1 MKKFLI
7 RLIVFLLIILLGL
20 GGFLGVK
27 GYAEYKDL
35 TSQTSVETVV
45 EQIQSSPTFVPYE
58 SLPSNLIRATIS
70 IEDRRF
76 YEHGGIDYIG
86 LARGTLSQVIPQ
98 LAQSG
103 GSTITQQVAKNLYG
117 MFEQTLERKIVEMFI
132 AKELESKYTKN
143 EILALY
149 VNIINYGDNHFG
161 IYAASTGYFG
171 VEPEYLTL
179 AQASLLAG
187 LPQSPSNYQLSD
199 HFQQAKVRQH
209 QVLEAMAECSYI
221 NENDIEAIYTQDV
234 YATY

>member
-1 MKKFLI
+1 M
-7 RLIVFLLIILLGL
+7 FLLIILLGL

-132 AKELESKYTKN
+132 SKELESKYTKN

-161 IYAASTGYFG
+161 IYEASTGYFG

-221 NENDIEAIYTQDV
+221 NESDIEAIYTQDV

>member
-1 MKKFLI
+1 M
-7 RLIVFLLIILLGL
+7 FLLIILLGL

-161 IYAASTGYFG
+161 IYEASTGYFG

-187 LPQSPSNYQLSD
+187 LPQSPNNYQLSD

-221 NENDIEAIYTQDV
+221 NESDIEAIYTQDV

>member
-1 MKKFLI
+1 M
-7 RLIVFLLIILLGL
+7 FLLIILLGL

-149 VNIINYGDNHFG
+149 VNIINYGDNYFG
-161 IYAASTGYFG
+161 IYEASTGYFG

-221 NENDIEAIYTQDV
+221 NESDIEAIYTQDV

>member
-1 MKKFLI
+1 M
-7 RLIVFLLIILLGL
+7 FLLIILLGL

-161 IYAASTGYFG
+161 IYEASTGYFG

-221 NENDIEAIYTQDV
+221 NESDIEAIYTQDV